1 MYAYR
6 SSIRLNGEITKIREN
21 AASMLETARLEEASL
36 RRLLETA
43 AAEGRRLVKVLEK
56 TEAAR
61 DDALAAGKGVGGQVN
76 ELRQQLERM
85 KDEKEGFERA
95 TTAEIASKVRRMF
108 KEGAAGGGVS
118 GDQRQR
124 VYMRLYLLSYT

>member
-6 SSIRLNGEITKIREN
+6 SPIRLNGEISKIREN

-43 AAEGRRLVKVLEK
+43 AAEGRRLVKALG
-56 TEAAR
+56 EAEVAR
-61 DDALAAGKGVGGQVN
+61 DDALAAGQGAGGQAN

-95 TTAEIASKVRRMF
+95 TTAEIASKVCRMF
-108 KEGAAGGGVS
+108 EEGAAGGGVLEV
-118 GDQRQR
+118 RQR
-124 VYMRLYLLSYT
+124 VCFCMCVCIY